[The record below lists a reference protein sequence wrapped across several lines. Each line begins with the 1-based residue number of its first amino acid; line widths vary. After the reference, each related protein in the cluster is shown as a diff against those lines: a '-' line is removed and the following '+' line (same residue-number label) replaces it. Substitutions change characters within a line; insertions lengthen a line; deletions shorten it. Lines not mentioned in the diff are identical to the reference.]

1 MRADT
6 RVAAPPPEVPR
17 APRSWR
23 IRSCDQQAVRTLSEG
38 LDVSPLIAT
47 LLSHRGVSDAET
59 AGTWLSA
66 SLRDLPN
73 PMAMVA
79 MTSAVDRIVAAI
91 DAGESIWVHGDY
103 DVDGCTSTVLLVE
116 FLTSVGGK
124 VSWYAP
130 HRERDGYGIQPATM
144 RRLAEQGA
152 QLVITCDNGT
162 SANEA
167 IAVGND
173 LGVDTVVVDHHK
185 LPEELP
191 AAAAILNP
199 QQDGEGNPYL
209 ELAAVGV
216 AFMLAIAIR
225 ARLREMGR
233 FVAIPEP
240 DLRPYLDI
248 VALGTVADV
257 APLRGVNRLLVRTGL
272 KVLGARGR
280 PGLRA
285 LLTAAGIREE
295 QIPVASDLGFRLGPR
310 INAAGRLDEAARAV
324 ELLLSSD
331 PEAAIACAKQLD
343 QCNRKRQDVQR
354 ETFADVLRQ
363 AARDGDFMERRG
375 LVLWS
380 EDWHPG
386 VVGIVAS
393 KVAQH
398 FHRPAIV
405 VSLRGGV
412 GTGSGRAIKGIDLF
426 SVLSRQ
432 SHLLERFGG
441 HRAAAGLSIKE
452 EMLPALRL
460 AFAQEAFTEYD
471 DELWQGR
478 VSVDAELHLR
488 DITWDLHSSLRSLE
502 PFGVGNPE
510 PVFLCRGVQAV
521 GVRTM
526 AKDGLRM
533 TLCSDDAPRQQA
545 IGFGLGVRPDQL
557 DGPVDV
563 LFALQ
568 ENTWAGRTSLQ
579 MFLKE
584 VRPTQRVP

>member
-1 MRADT
+1 MRADS
-6 RVAAPPPEVPR
+6 RVVAPTPSVPR
-17 APRSWR
+17 AERTWRLRSR
-23 IRSCDQQAVRTLSEG
+23 DEHAIETLSDELG
-38 LDVSPLIAT
+38 VSVLIAT
-47 LLSHRGVSDAET
+47 LLSHRGVSDAKDGT
-59 AGTWLSA
+59 AWLRS
-66 SLRDLPN
+66 SLRDLPD
-73 PMAMVA
+73 PHAMVA
-79 MTSAVDRIVAAI
+79 MEPAVDRVVAALSRG
-91 DAGESIWVHGDY
+91 DSIWVHGDY
-103 DVDGCTSTVLLVE
+103 DVDGCTSTALLVE
-116 FLTSVGGK
+116 FLASVGGK

-130 HRERDGYGIQPATM
+130 HRKRDGYGIQPVTM

-167 IAVGND
+167 IEVGNS

-185 LPEELP
+185 LPPTLP
-191 AAAAILNP
+191 PATAILNP
-199 QQDGEGNPYL
+199 QQDGEGNPYQ
-209 ELAAVGV
+209 EMAAVGV
-216 AFMLAIAIR
+216 AFMLVVAVR
-225 ARLREMGR
+225 ARLRTMG
-233 FVAIPEP
+233 FFKDTAEP
-240 DLRPYLDI
+240 DLRRYLDF

-257 APLRGVNRLLVRTGL
+257 APLRGVNRMLVRSGL
-272 KVLGARGR
+272 KVLAARQR

-285 LLTAAGIREE
+285 LLDAAGVREE
-295 QIPVASDLGFRLGPR
+295 QSPRASDLGFRLGPR

-331 PEAAIACAKQLD
+331 FASATACAQQLD

-363 AARDGDFMERRG
+363 AERDGDFMDRQG

-405 VSLRGGV
+405 VALQDGV

-426 SVLSRQ
+426 QVLHRQ
-432 SHLLERFGG
+432 RHLLERFGG
-441 HRAAAGLSIKE
+441 HRAAAGLSIRE
-452 EMLPALRL
+452 EMLPELREVFASD
-460 AFAQEAFTEYD
+460 AFAEYD
-471 DELWQGR
+471 SALWRGW
-478 VSVDAELHLR
+478 VSVDAELSLS
-488 DITWDLHSSLRSLE
+488 DVNWDLYRAMRSLE

-510 PVFLCRGVQAV
+510 PVFLCRGLRAV

-526 AKDGLRM
+526 AKEGLRM
-533 TLCSDDAPRQQA
+533 TLCCGDAPRQQA
-545 IGFGLGVRPDQL
+545 IGFGLGVRPDEL
-557 DGPVDV
+557 DGPIDV

-584 VRPTQRVP
+584 VRPSEPSS

>member
-1 MRADT
+1 
-6 RVAAPPPEVPR
+6 
-17 APRSWR
+17 
-23 IRSCDQQAVRTLSEG
+23 
-38 LDVSPLIAT
+38 
-47 LLSHRGVSDAET
+47 
-59 AGTWLSA
+59 
-66 SLRDLPN
+66 
-73 PMAMVA
+73 
-79 MTSAVDRIVAAI
+79 
-91 DAGESIWVHGDY
+91 
-103 DVDGCTSTVLLVE
+103 
-116 FLTSVGGK
+116 
-124 VSWYAP
+124 
-130 HRERDGYGIQPATM
+130 
-144 RRLAEQGA
+144 
-152 QLVITCDNGT
+152 
-162 SANEA
+162 
-167 IAVGND
+167 
-173 LGVDTVVVDHHK
+173 
-185 LPEELP
+185 
-191 AAAAILNP
+191 
-199 QQDGEGNPYL
+199 
-209 ELAAVGV
+209 
-216 AFMLAIAIR
+216 MLAIAIR
-225 ARLREMGR
+225 ARLRSMGR
-233 FVAIPEP
+233 FQSAPEP

-257 APLRGVNRLLVRTGL
+257 APLRGVNRLLVRSGL
-272 KVLGARGR
+272 KVLAARRR

-285 LLTAAGIREE
+285 LLDAAGVRQE
-295 QIPVASDLGFRLGPR
+295 QTPLASDLGFRLGPR

-331 PEAAIACAKQLD
+331 SGAASACAKQLD

-363 AARDGDFMERRG
+363 AARDGDFMDRRG

-398 FHRPAIV
+398 FHRPAV
-405 VSLRGGV
+405 VVALRGGI

-452 EMLPALRL
+452 DMLPALRL
-460 AFAQEAFTEYD
+460 AFAQEAFAEYD
-471 DELWQGR
+471 AELWKGR

-488 DITWDLHSSLRSLE
+488 DVTWDLHKSLRSLE

-510 PVFLCRGVQAV
+510 PVFLCRGLQAI

-533 TLCSDDAPRQQA
+533 TLCCDDAPRQQA
-545 IGFGLGVRPDQL
+545 IGFGLGLRPDQL